1 MPGCMNMIDFDLLR
15 RVRTAHGCATERA
28 SYMAKGYL
36 KGSIGF
42 RVALRT
48 IRTQKLGIS

>member
-1 MPGCMNMIDFDLLR
+1 MNMIDFDLLR

-42 RVALRT
+42 RVELRT
-48 IRTQKLGIS
+48 IRTQKLGISW